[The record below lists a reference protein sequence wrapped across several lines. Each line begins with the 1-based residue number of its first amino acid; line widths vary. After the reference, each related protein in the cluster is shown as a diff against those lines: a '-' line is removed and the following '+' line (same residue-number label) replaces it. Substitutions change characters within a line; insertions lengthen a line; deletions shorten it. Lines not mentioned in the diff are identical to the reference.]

1 VTFDEETLTGFGK
14 RTYNWEVSAGV
25 QHELLPTVSA
35 DVTYFHRWYGNHV
48 VTDDQAV
55 GPEDFDR
62 YSITAPLNPGLPGGG
77 GYMIDGLYD
86 IKPEKFGVSAN
97 PLITLDRRFGKMKD
111 QWDGVTASVNARPGA
126 DIFLRAGVST
136 GRRLENICDVV
147 AATARGESPNYRYV
161 WDSPSQLY
169 CDRREPLQTQYKA
182 FGAYTIPQPFDV
194 QFSATYQSKPGPL
207 ILASYT
213 ATNAE
218 VRPSLGRDL
227 AGGTANVPVHL
238 MAPGQFSRGDM
249 GIGAGERSDR
259 LHQVDVRISKL
270 LSFAGTRFR
279 TNVDIYNAL
288 NSAAVLNH
296 NFAYDNWLA
305 PTEVLLG
312 RFFKF
317 SVQLDF

>member
-1 VTFDEETLTGFGK
+1 
-14 RTYNWEVSAGV
+14 V
-25 QHELLPTVSA
+25 QS
-35 DVTYFHRWYGNHV
+35 
-48 VTDDQAV
+48 V
-55 GPEDFDR
+55 GPQDFDR

-77 GYMIDGLYD
+77 GYVVEGLYD
-86 IKPEKFGVSAN
+86 IKPEKFGVAAD
-97 PLITLDRRFGKMKD
+97 PLITLDRKFGKMKD

-169 CDRREPLQTQYKA
+169 CDRREPQQTQYKA

-207 ILASYT
+207 ILAAYT
-213 ATNAE
+213 ATTAQ
-218 VRPSLGRDL
+218 VRQSLGRDL
-227 AGGTANVPVHL
+227 AGGTQNVTVHL

-259 LHQVDVRISKL
+259 LHQIDVRISKL
-270 LSFAGTRFR
+270 LRFAGTRLR
-279 TNVDIYNAL
+279 ANVDMYNAL

-305 PTEVLLG
+305 PTEILLG
-312 RFFKF
+312 RFYKF